1 MKSKDYFIAK
11 LERNGINLV
20 ACGHSASDFHVLGR
34 GHHLCLSRH
43 CHLAAH
49 ANEQVTQC

>member
-20 ACGHSASDFHVLGR
+20 ASGHSGSDFHVLSH
-34 GHHLCLSRH
+34 GHHLFFPALPPGCP
-43 CHLAAH
+43 CK
-49 ANEQVTQC
+49 